1 MVKDIKVCSLGCTI
15 NSFYK
20 CRVCAAPICKWFKVN
35 ANRQRYNIRKCDIE
49 PSWCGARLW
58 SRWVFV
64 LTYNT
69 YSDCEMTRPSVTKLT
84 KKNVLPD
91 PENQDLLKLKSAQI
105 SQNKPMDPVCLR
117 TDGIWLITQSETL
130 HLKYWHTEEP
140 MGSKQVNNNNNNNN
154 NNISI
159 ACCIKR
165 CVVVHYSF
173 HPLYVFLRVN
183 NKITILLSG

>member
-1 MVKDIKVCSLGCTI
+1 MWYRTQLVWRTALVQVGLCSNLQYLLWLWDDSTI
-15 NSFYK
+15 GYQIDWKKTNK
-20 CRVCAAPICKWFKVN
+20 
-35 ANRQRYNIRKCDIE
+35 
-49 PSWCGARLW
+49 
-58 SRWVFV
+58 
-64 LTYNT
+64 
-69 YSDCEMTRPSVTKLT
+69 